1 MLNERETTL
10 ALEEAMR
17 GNVRFWERQ
26 GYDEREAFIKSLE
39 EIEEMTTDPFSPCGE
54 KLDVATKTK
63 FIEYRKMDLGL

>member
-26 GYDEREAFIKSLE
+26 GYDEREAFIKALE
-39 EIEEMTTDPFSPCGE
+39 EIEEMTTDPSSPCGE
-54 KLDVATKTK
+54 KLDVATKAK
-63 FIEYRKMDLGL
+63 FIEYRKLDLGL